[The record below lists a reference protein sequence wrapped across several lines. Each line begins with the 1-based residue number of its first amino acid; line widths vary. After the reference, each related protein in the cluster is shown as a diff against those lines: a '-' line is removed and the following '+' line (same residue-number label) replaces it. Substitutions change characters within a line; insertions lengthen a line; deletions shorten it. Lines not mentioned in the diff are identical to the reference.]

1 MNGVKNI
8 KDEDQRVPVTEKEIR
23 ERPNIYFDKFF
34 NGSDTKNWSILSNQI
49 EDSNHR
55 LVQRIMTTKLKDNL
69 RRIKTGKAVGP
80 DEILIEVCEC
90 LSDVVVC

>member
-1 MNGVKNI
+1 MEV
-8 KDEDQRVPVTEKEIR
+8 
-23 ERPNIYFDKFF
+23 
-34 NGSDTKNWSILSNQI
+34 TKNWSILSNQI

-69 RRIKTGKAVGP
+69 RRIKKGKAVGP